1 LPGINRR
8 DRFYQKADLSNDIC
22 HNDFDYQF
30 YLVSFLSSA
39 EKGFPAG
46 GSRPIGFN
54 MPKNIVKLKWY
65 IIAIILVALV
75 FFYFTAK
82 NNKKEWRT
90 VEVKRQDLVESVNG
104 SGELEAQNSAEL
116 RFNIPS
122 KVVWLKVKKGDQVNR
137 WQAVASLDKKTLE
150 KNLQKYL
157 LDFSKER
164 ADFDEDLKV
173 TYRDKVLTDTI
184 SRILAK
190 NQYDLDKAVLDVEI
204 ADLAAKE
211 SVLVSPI
218 AGTVISTGGLV
229 AGENLTAAN
238 LATKYIKVSDLS
250 TLRFKA
256 QVDEVDYG
264 KIRLGQPV
272 NIVLDA
278 FPSETFT
285 GSVSFINQEGV
296 KTLSGGVTIPIEIS
310 LDQPDERLVIGL
322 SGEADFIIE
331 QKQNVLAIPREFIKS
346 RNGQTYVYV
355 LKKNKPV
362 LKEITAGLSTIS
374 LTEITAGLEENQTV
388 VLVKN
393 GQ

>member
-1 LPGINRR
+1 
-8 DRFYQKADLSNDIC
+8 
-22 HNDFDYQF
+22 
-30 YLVSFLSSA
+30 
-39 EKGFPAG
+39 
-46 GSRPIGFN
+46 

-82 NNKKEWRT
+82 NNKKEWRM

-137 WQAVASLDKKTLE
+137 WQAVASMDKKTLE

-238 LATKYIKVSDLS
+238 LATKYIKVSNLS

-272 NIVLDA
+272 NIILDA

-331 QKQNVLAIPREFIKS
+331 QKQNVLAI
-346 RNGQTYVYV
+346 
-355 LKKNKPV
+355 
-362 LKEITAGLSTIS
+362 
-374 LTEITAGLEENQTV
+374 
-388 VLVKN
+388 
-393 GQ
+393 

>member
-1 LPGINRR
+1 
-8 DRFYQKADLSNDIC
+8 
-22 HNDFDYQF
+22 
-30 YLVSFLSSA
+30 
-39 EKGFPAG
+39 
-46 GSRPIGFN
+46 

-82 NNKKEWRT
+82 NNKKEWRM

>member
-1 LPGINRR
+1 MPGINRR

-150 KNLQKYL
+150 KNLQRYL

>member
-1 LPGINRR
+1 
-8 DRFYQKADLSNDIC
+8 
-22 HNDFDYQF
+22 
-30 YLVSFLSSA
+30 
-39 EKGFPAG
+39 
-46 GSRPIGFN
+46 
-54 MPKNIVKLKWY
+54 M
-65 IIAIILVALV
+65 ALV

-82 NNKKEWRT
+82 NGKKEWRT
-90 VEVKRQDLVESVNG
+90 ATVTRQDIVESVNA
-104 SGELEAQNSAEL
+104 SGELEAQSYAEL
-116 RFNIPS
+116 RFNIPG
-122 KVVWLKVKKGDQVNR
+122 KVVWLGVKKGDQVNR

-164 ADFDEDLKV
+164 ADFDEDIKV

-190 NQYDLDKAVLDVEI
+190 NQSDLDKAVLDVEI
-204 ADLAAKE
+204 ADIAAKN
-211 SVLVSPI
+211 SVLISPI
-218 AGTVISTGGLV
+218 AGTVISTGELV

-238 LATKYIKVSDLS
+238 LATKYIKVADLA

-264 KIRLGQPV
+264 KIRLGQTV

-278 FPSETFT
+278 FPDKIFA
-285 GSVSFINQEGV
+285 GSVSFINREGV

-310 LDQPDERLVIGL
+310 FDKPDERLVIGL

-331 QKQNVLAIPREFIKS
+331 QKQNVLAVPREFIKS
-346 RNGQTYVYV
+346 QNGKTYVYV
-355 LKKNKPV
+355 LENNTPV
-362 LKEITAGLSTIS
+362 LKEVTTGLSTIS
-374 LTEITAGLEENQTV
+374 QTEISAGLEENQAV
-388 VLVKN
+388 ALVKN